1 MMETLTS
8 LGFST
13 YTQWSIIATIVF
25 FLLAIMGFIFKWGI
39 RFRLVG
45 ITGFMIV
52 LTVGLFGLGLGL
64 FERTEVPGAV
74 RFSRVYDNGGNQ
86 VVIVV
91 KPSITETE
99 LEATLKQAAND
110 YFSYGRTAGQDN
122 KLTIRARTLV
132 HPESGMSLPLYLGQ
146 IKRSLS
152 VREDE
157 NMEIDIYDN
166 QIQELSKYQVSAK
179 G

>member
-1 MMETLTS
+1 METLTS

-13 YTQWSIIATIVF
+13 YTQWSILATLVF
-25 FLLAIMGFIFKWGI
+25 FLLTIVGFIFKWGI

-64 FERTEVPGAV
+64 FERTEIPGSV

-91 KPSITETE
+91 EPSITETE
-99 LEATLKQAAND
+99 LEATLTQAAND
-110 YFSYGRTAGQDN
+110 YFSYGRTSGIDN
-122 KLTIRARTLV
+122 KLTIRVRTLV
-132 HPESGMSLPLYLGQ
+132 HPESGESLPLYIGEV
-146 IKRSLS
+146 KRSLS
-152 VREDE
+152 AKDDE
-157 NMEIDIYDN
+157 NMKIYIFEDKFN
-166 QIQELSKYQVSAK
+166 QLSKYQKIAK
-179 G
+179 D

>member
-1 MMETLTS
+1 METLTS

-13 YTQWSIIATIVF
+13 YTQWSILVTIAF
-25 FLLAIMGFIFKWGI
+25 FLLAIVAFIFKWGI

-64 FERTEVPGAV
+64 FERTEIPGAV

-91 KPSITETE
+91 QPSITETE
-99 LEATLKQAAND
+99 LEATLTQAAND
-110 YFSYGRTAGQDN
+110 YFSYGRTSGKDN

-132 HPESGMSLPLYLGQ
+132 HPQPGITLPLYLGQ
-146 IKRSLS
+146 VKRSLL

-157 NMEIDIYDN
+157 EMEIDIDKSK
-166 QIQELSKYQVSAK
+166 IKELSKYQNPVK

>member
-1 MMETLTS
+1 METLTS

-13 YTQWSIIATIVF
+13 YTQWSIIATVVF
-25 FLLAIMGFIFKWGI
+25 FLLAIVGFIFKWGI

-64 FERTEVPGAV
+64 FERTEIPGAV

-99 LEATLKQAAND
+99 LEATLKQAGND
-110 YFSYGRTAGQDN
+110 YFSYGRRGGKDN
-122 KLTIRARTLV
+122 KLTVRARTLV
-132 HPESGMSLPLYLGQ
+132 HPEPGISLPLYLGQ
-146 IKRSLS
+146 VKRSLS

-157 NMEIDIYDN
+157 NMEINIYDDE
-166 QIQELSKYQVSAK
+166 IQELSKYQEVAK

>member
-1 MMETLTS
+1 METLTS

-13 YTQWSIIATIVF
+13 YTQWSGIATIT
-25 FLLAIMGFIFKWGI
+25 FLFLGILAFIFKWGI

-45 ITGFMIV
+45 ITGFMAV

-64 FERTEVPGAV
+64 FTRTEIPGAV
-74 RFSRVYDNGGNQ
+74 RFSRVYDNGANQ
-86 VVIVV
+86 MVIVV

-110 YFSYGRTAGQDN
+110 YFSYGRTAGEDN
-122 KLTIRARTLV
+122 QLTIRVRTLI
-132 HPESGMSLPLYLGQ
+132 HPEPGVSIPLYLGQ
-146 IKRSLS
+146 VKRSLS

-157 NMEIDIYDN
+157 NL
-166 QIQELSKYQVSAK
+166 QIEVFQESLAQLPNEQAIN
-179 G
+179 

>member
-1 MMETLTS
+1 MEALTS
-8 LGFST
+8 LGFDL
-13 YTQWSIIATIVF
+13 YTQWSIFATIF
-25 FLLAIMGFIFKWGI
+25 FLLLAVIAFIFKWGI

-64 FERTEVPGAV
+64 FERTEIPGAV

-91 KPSITETE
+91 NSSITRNE
-99 LEATLKQAAND
+99 LEATLEQAAND
-110 YFSYGRTAGQDN
+110 YFSYGRTSGTDN

-132 HPESGMSLPLYLGQ
+132 HPQPGSSLPLYLGQ
-146 IKRSLS
+146 VKRSLS
-152 VREDE
+152 SREDE
-157 NMEIDIYDN
+157 NMEIYIFDDKVDTLSNY
-166 QIQELSKYQVSAK
+166 QETAK

>member
-1 MMETLTS
+1 METLTS
-8 LGFST
+8 LDFST
-13 YTQWSIIATIVF
+13 YTQWSIVATFVF
-25 FLLAIMGFIFKWGI
+25 FLLAIVGFIFKWGI

-64 FERTEVPGAV
+64 FQRTEIPGAV

-99 LEATLKQAAND
+99 LEATLRQAAND
-110 YFSYGRTAGQDN
+110 YFSYGRTAGIDN

-132 HPESGMSLPLYLGQ
+132 HPESGVSLPLYLGQ
-146 IKRSLS
+146 VKRSLS
-152 VREDE
+152 VKEDE
-157 NMEIDIYDN
+157 NIEININND
-166 QIQELSKYQVSAK
+166 QIQTLFKYQDPVK

>member
-1 MMETLTS
+1 MEILTS
-8 LGFST
+8 LGFDS
-13 YTQWSIIATIVF
+13 YTQWSIFATIFF
-25 FLLAIMGFIFKWGI
+25 FLLAIISFIFKWGI

-45 ITGFMIV
+45 VTGFMIV

-64 FERTEVPGAV
+64 FERTEIPGAV

-91 KPSITETE
+91 NSSITRNQ
-99 LEATLKQAAND
+99 LEATLKQAANN
-110 YFSYGRTAGQDN
+110 YFSYGRTSGKDN

-132 HPESGMSLPLYLGQ
+132 HPQPGLSLPLYLGE
-146 IKRSLS
+146 IKRSLLF
-152 VREDE
+152 REDE
-157 NMEIDIYDN
+157 NMEIYIFDEPMN
-166 QIQELSKYQVSAK
+166 KLSKYQENAK

>member
-1 MMETLTS
+1 M
-8 LGFST
+8 
-13 YTQWSIIATIVF
+13 F
-25 FLLAIMGFIFKWGI
+25 FLLAIVAFIFKWGI

-64 FERTEVPGAV
+64 FERTEIPGAV

-91 KPSITETE
+91 QPSITETE

-110 YFSYGRTAGQDN
+110 YFSYGRTSGKDN

-132 HPESGMSLPLYLGQ
+132 HPQPGLTLPLYLGQ
-146 IKRSLS
+146 VKRSLL

-157 NMEIDIYDN
+157 DMEIDIN
-166 QIQELSKYQVSAK
+166 ESKIKELSKYQNAVK

>member
-1 MMETLTS
+1 MEVLTS

-13 YTQWSIIATIVF
+13 YTQWSIIATIAF
-25 FLLAIMGFIFKWGI
+25 LLLAIIAFIFQWGI

-64 FERTEVPGAV
+64 FSRTEIPGSV

-91 KPSITETE
+91 KSSITETE

-110 YFSYGRTAGQDN
+110 YFSYGRTSGKDN

-132 HPESGMSLPLYLGQ
+132 HPEPGLSIPLYIGQ
-146 IKRSLS
+146 VKRSLS
-152 VREDE
+152 VRDDE
-157 NMEIDIYDN
+157 NMQIEIFEDKIN
-166 QIQELSKYQVSAK
+166 ELSKYQDTVK

>member
-1 MMETLTS
+1 METLTS

-13 YTQWSIIATIVF
+13 YTQWSIIATVVF
-25 FLLAIMGFIFKWGI
+25 FLLAIVAFIFKWGI

-64 FERTEVPGAV
+64 FERTEIPGAV

-91 KPSITETE
+91 KPSITATE
-99 LEATLKQAAND
+99 LEATLAQAAND
-110 YFSYGRTAGQDN
+110 YFSYGRTSGKDN

-132 HPESGMSLPLYLGQ
+132 HPEPGFSLPLYIGQ
-146 IKRSLS
+146 VKRSLS
-152 VREDE
+152 IRDDE
-157 NMEIDIYDN
+157 NMEIDLFEEKLN
-166 QIQELSKYQVSAK
+166 ELSKYQEIPK
-179 G
+179 D

>member
-1 MMETLTS
+1 METLTS
-8 LGFST
+8 LGFSN
-13 YTQWSIIATIVF
+13 YTQWSIFATIFFF
-25 FLLAIMGFIFKWGI
+25 FLAVIAFIFQWGI

-64 FERTEVPGAV
+64 LERTEIPGAV

-91 KPSITETE
+91 NSSITRTQ

-110 YFSYGRTAGQDN
+110 YFSYGRTAGKDN

-132 HPESGMSLPLYLGQ
+132 HPEPGASLPLYLGQ
-146 IKRSLS
+146 IKRSLL

-157 NMEIDIYDN
+157 NMEIDIFEDQVNKLSNY
-166 QIQELSKYQVSAK
+166 QETAK

>member
-1 MMETLTS
+1 METLTS

-13 YTQWSIIATIVF
+13 YTQWSIITTFF
-25 FLLAIMGFIFKWGI
+25 FLLLAIVAFIFKWGI

-52 LTVGLFGLGLGL
+52 ITVGLFGLGLGL
-64 FERTEVPGAV
+64 FERTEIPGAV

-91 KPSITETE
+91 NSSITETE

-110 YFSYGRTAGQDN
+110 YFSYGRTSGRDN

-132 HPESGMSLPLYLGQ
+132 HPQPGKSLPLYIGQ
-146 IKRSLS
+146 VKRSLS

-157 NMEIDIYDN
+157 NMEINIDKSKIKT
-166 QIQELSKYQVSAK
+166 LSKYQDSTK

>member
-1 MMETLTS
+1 METLTS

-13 YTQWSIIATIVF
+13 YTQWSILATICF
-25 FLLAIMGFIFKWGI
+25 FLLAVVAFIFKWGI

-64 FERTEVPGAV
+64 FERTEIPGAV

-91 KPSITETE
+91 NSSITRTQ
-99 LEATLKQAAND
+99 LEATLKQAASD
-110 YFSYGRTAGQDN
+110 YFSYGRTAGEDS

-132 HPESGMSLPLYLGQ
+132 HPQPGLSLPLYLGQ

-157 NMEIDIYDN
+157 NMEINIFEDQVNKLSNY
-166 QIQELSKYQVSAK
+166 QETAK

>member
-1 MMETLTS
+1 METLTS

-13 YTQWSIIATIVF
+13 YTQWSILVTIVF
-25 FLLAIMGFIFKWGI
+25 FLLAIVAFIFKWGI

-64 FERTEVPGAV
+64 FERTEIPGAV

-91 KPSITETE
+91 QPSITETE

-110 YFSYGRTAGQDN
+110 YFSYGRTSGKDN

-132 HPESGMSLPLYLGQ
+132 HPQPGLTLPLYLGQ
-146 IKRSLS
+146 VKRSLL

-157 NMEIDIYDN
+157 DMEIDIN
-166 QIQELSKYQVSAK
+166 ESKIKELSKYQNAVK

>member
-1 MMETLTS
+1 MEALTS
-8 LGFST
+8 LGFDL
-13 YTQWSIIATIVF
+13 YTQWSIFATIF
-25 FLLAIMGFIFKWGI
+25 FLLLAVIAFIFNWGI

-64 FERTEVPGAV
+64 FERTEIPGAV

-91 KPSITETE
+91 DSSITRNE

-110 YFSYGRTAGQDN
+110 YFSYGRTSGTDN

-132 HPESGMSLPLYLGQ
+132 HPQPGSSLPLYLGQ
-146 IKRSLS
+146 VKRSLLY
-152 VREDE
+152 REDE
-157 NMEIDIYDN
+157 NMEINIFDDKVDTLYN
-166 QIQELSKYQVSAK
+166 YQETAR

>member
-1 MMETLTS
+1 METLTS

-13 YTQWSIIATIVF
+13 YTQWSILATVF
-25 FLLAIMGFIFKWGI
+25 FFFLAIVAFIFKWGI

-45 ITGFMIV
+45 ITGFLIV

-64 FERTEVPGAV
+64 FERTEIPGSV

-91 KPSITETE
+91 KPSIREAE
-99 LEATLKQAAND
+99 LEPTLKQAAND
-110 YFSYGRTAGQDN
+110 YFSYGRTAGKDN
-122 KLTIRARTLV
+122 KLTIRVRTLV
-132 HPESGMSLPLYLGQ
+132 HPEPGVSLPLYIGQ
-146 IKRSLS
+146 VKRSLS

-157 NMEIDIYDN
+157 NMEIDIFADQLN
-166 QIQELSKYQVSAK
+166 ELSKYQEIAK

>member
-1 MMETLTS
+1 METLTS

-13 YTQWSIIATIVF
+13 YTQWSIIATFVF
-25 FLLAIMGFIFKWGI
+25 FLLAIVAFIFQWGI

-64 FERTEVPGAV
+64 FSRTEIPGSV

-91 KPSITETE
+91 ESSITESE

-110 YFSYGRTAGQDN
+110 YFSYGRTSGKDN

-132 HPESGMSLPLYLGQ
+132 HPEPGLSIPLYIGQ
-146 IKRSLS
+146 VKRSLS
-152 VREDE
+152 VRDDDNMQIEIFEDKI
-157 NMEIDIYDN
+157 N
-166 QIQELSKYQVSAK
+166 ELSKYQKPVK

>member
-1 MMETLTS
+1 METLTS

-13 YTQWSIIATIVF
+13 YTQWSIIATFIFF
-25 FLLAIMGFIFKWGI
+25 FLAIVAFIFKWGI

-64 FERTEVPGAV
+64 FERTEIPGAV

-86 VVIVV
+86 VVIAVNS
-91 KPSITETE
+91 SITETE

-110 YFSYGRTAGQDN
+110 YFSYGRTSGKDN
-122 KLTIRARTLV
+122 KLTVRVRTLV
-132 HPESGMSLPLYLGQ
+132 HPEPGKSLPLFIGQ
-146 IKRSLS
+146 VKRSLS
-152 VREDE
+152 VREDD
-157 NMEIDIYDN
+157 NMEIDIFTN
-166 QIQELSKYQVSAK
+166 QLNKLSKYQTVTK

>member
-1 MMETLTS
+1 METLTS

-13 YTQWSIIATIVF
+13 YTQWSITATFVFLLLTIV
-25 FLLAIMGFIFKWGI
+25 GFIFKWGI

-52 LTVGLFGLGLGL
+52 LTIGLFGLGLGL
-64 FERTEVPGAV
+64 FERTEIPGAV
-74 RFSRVYDNGGNQ
+74 RFTRVYDNGGNQ

-91 KPSITETE
+91 EPSITETE

-110 YFSYGRTAGQDN
+110 YFSYGRTAGIDN
-122 KLTIRARTLV
+122 KLTIRVRTLV
-132 HPESGMSLPLYLGQ
+132 HPEPGESLPLYIGQ

-152 VREDE
+152 VKNDE
-157 NMEIDIYDN
+157 NMKIDIFDDQLN
-166 QIQELSKYQVSAK
+166 QLSKYQEIAK